1 MYFYCVILFSHVFFV
16 FCTLSSGFL
25 NDPVSTAEVIVLNEV
40 EGWSDGH
47 DSVTILM
54 QVVMAYL

>member
-1 MYFYCVILFSHVFFV
+1 VFFV